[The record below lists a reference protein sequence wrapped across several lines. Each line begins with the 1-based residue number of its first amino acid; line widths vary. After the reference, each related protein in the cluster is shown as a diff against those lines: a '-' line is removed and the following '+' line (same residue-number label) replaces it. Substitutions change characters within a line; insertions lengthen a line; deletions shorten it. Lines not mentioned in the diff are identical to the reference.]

1 MNHSQNGISDQ
12 PVKCY
17 FKIQK
22 TTDFTNTCN
31 FKWRMLPQ
39 NCICSCRIT
48 NSNYWQQYTIAI
60 SLTGTTFSANKLT
73 GHFILA
79 IVQKIEVSNRIR
91 NEVEGRNDAS
101 KIILAC
107 MVT

>member
-1 MNHSQNGISDQ
+1 M
-12 PVKCY
+12 KCY
-17 FKIQK
+17 FKIQNKNQILQIPATLDGECYPK
-22 TTDFTNTCN
+22 TVYAVVASPT
-31 FKWRMLPQ
+31 R
-39 NCICSCRIT
+39 
-48 NSNYWQQYTIAI
+48 NYWPQYTIAI
-60 SLTGTTFSANKLT
+60 SLTGATFSANKLT

-101 KIILAC
+101 KSILAC